1 MPQPPRQSHSRASH
15 ARRAPKTPAPAPGN
29 APTPTRLTMALAWVF
44 VLGMLLIGLAAIF
57 LVTRA
62 F

>member
-1 MPQPPRQSHSRASH
+1 MPSQPPRHPTNAKRAHNTS
-15 ARRAPKTPAPAPGN
+15 ASTPNA

-44 VLGMLLIGLAAIF
+44 VLGMLMIGLAAIF